1 MNKEEKYTIAL
12 ASLSILLFIAI
23 VVIFISFKIME
34 DLNYMID
41 VHKNTIGV
49 CNVDLKQV
57 QKENEELRADL
68 EKRCEKQDK

>member
-12 ASLSILLFIAI
+12 ASLTILLFIAI

-41 VHKNTIGV
+41 MHKNTIGV

-57 QKENEELRADL
+57 QKENEELRKECL
-68 EKRCEKQDK
+68 RKPNLQE

>member
-1 MNKEEKYTIAL
+1 MTKEEKYTIAL

-23 VVIFISFKIME
+23 VIIFISFKIME

-57 QKENEELRADL
+57 QKENEELRKECL
-68 EKRCEKQDK
+68 RKPNLQE

>member
-23 VVIFISFKIME
+23 VAIFISFKIIE

-57 QKENEELRADL
+57 QKENEELRKECL
-68 EKRCEKQDK
+68 RKPNLQE

>member
-49 CNVDLKQV
+49 CNVDLKQA
-57 QKENEELRADL
+57 QKENEILRRKL
-68 EKRCEKQDK
+68 NNE